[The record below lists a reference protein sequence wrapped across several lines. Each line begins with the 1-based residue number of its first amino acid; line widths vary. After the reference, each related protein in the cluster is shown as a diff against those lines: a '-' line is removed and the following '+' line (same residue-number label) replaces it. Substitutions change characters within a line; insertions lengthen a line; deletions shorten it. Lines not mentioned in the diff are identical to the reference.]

1 MAQRKPTLRD
11 PRPSIFKS
19 TASSTAENTDSETDN
34 QPRIKRTYLL
44 TMEDDAA
51 VDSLVTLE
59 FRKTRRKPEKSEIV
73 SKAIQEYFQRHS
85 GE

>member
-11 PRPSIFKS
+11 RPSIFQS
-19 TASSTAENTDSETDN
+19 TTPHTAENTDSATAD

-44 TMEDDAA
+44 TMDDDAA
-51 VDSLVTLE
+51 VDSLVTAE